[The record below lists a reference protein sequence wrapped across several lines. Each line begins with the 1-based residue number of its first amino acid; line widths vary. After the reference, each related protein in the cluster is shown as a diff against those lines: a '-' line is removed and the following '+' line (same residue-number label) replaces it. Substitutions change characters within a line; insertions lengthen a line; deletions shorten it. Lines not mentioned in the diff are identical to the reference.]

1 MPIKDRLQEDWK
13 SAVKARDR
21 FKSEVLSMAKSSIL
35 LMEKTNG
42 VSLEDE
48 QIIEVLAR
56 DVKQRREA
64 LLEFQKGGRMDLV
77 DKANAEIEILLSY
90 LPQQLSEKE
99 ILEIV
104 KEAADSVGANSI
116 KDMGKVMS
124 EVKPKVVGR
133 ADGKLVSTIVKDYL
147 NNK

>member
-42 VSLEDE
+42 VKLEDE